1 MAAESRRMTADLT
14 REGLAVYGCEALSI
28 TDIWECI
35 GSKFVD
41 AWLRALPAGKMPT
54 QMEVIKKSRAMRTM
68 PSLSF
73 TTLPA
78 HPIKSLL
85 QKRGRILMTLLSI
98 SHRKTQM

>member
-1 MAAESRRMTADLT
+1 MTADLT

-54 QMEVIKKSRAMRTM
+54 QMEVIKKAE
-68 PSLSF
+68 P
-73 TTLPA
+73 
-78 HPIKSLL
+78 
-85 QKRGRILMTLLSI
+85 
-98 SHRKTQM
+98 